1 MMKIKKAKGTQQ
13 CVIKRNLK
21 FKDYKK
27 CLKASQ
33 IENKINYLE
42 KKNIDVDC
50 LKLILKTQLRFKREM
65 FFLK

>member
-1 MMKIKKAKGTQQ
+1 MKTKKQKGQK

-21 FKDYKK
+21 FRDYKK

-42 KKNIDVDC
+42 NKKN
-50 LKLILKTQLRFKREM
+50 M
-65 FFLK
+65 